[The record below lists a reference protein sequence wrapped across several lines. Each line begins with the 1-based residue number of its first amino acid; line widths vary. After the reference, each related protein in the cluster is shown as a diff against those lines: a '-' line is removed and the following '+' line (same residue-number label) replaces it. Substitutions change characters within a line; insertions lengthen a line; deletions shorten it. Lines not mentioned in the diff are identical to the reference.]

1 MSCPNCFTGEALE
14 GTPTGTISE
23 IDNAAYFSPGPGPQG
38 ASAKRAI
45 ILLTDIF
52 GLPLNNARI
61 IADNFAKS
69 LECDVYVPDLFAGRP
84 PVTPEQMSAIPQ
96 RAGLKVGF
104 LGYLKLFFK
113 VLPSLFA
120 LIRNRPP
127 QGAAR
132 ALTFINKLQES
143 KKYEKLGAIGYC
155 FGGGVSLILGSQHPA
170 LFSSIVIAHPS
181 PPKDAQILGIKAPTA
196 WIAAEDDFAISKARL
211 DQIEALYK
219 AREGKDTYVEYEIRV
234 YPGTAHGFGARPALQ
249 YPEVKEAFEKAFQQ
263 AVDWFNRTIPV

>member
-1 MSCPNCFTGEALE
+1 M
-14 GTPTGTISE
+14 
-23 IDNAAYFSPGPGPQG
+23 
-38 ASAKRAI
+38 AI

-69 LECDVYVPDLFAGRP
+69 LECDVYVPDLFAGRS

-96 RAGLKVGF
+96 RAGLKAGL
-104 LGYLKLFFK
+104 LGYVKLFFK

-219 AREGKDTYVEYEIRV
+219 AREGKDTYVEYEIKV

-263 AVDWFNRTIPV
+263 AVDWFNRTIPA